1 MLILSIVCD
10 LVVCK
15 RTMSLDILSRE
26 MFLFLAFLLSTSY
39 LSEVSAS
46 SDTSDNQDSHEFEGE
61 RRSSDGGSSRFLSS
75 LAAGSVPGIITVDE
89 DGSNIGDII
98 VLGEDD
104 SQKPGKKPEMDVISI
119 PHQQHHYPPSMP
131 PFGMRYGSSPSSTQS
146 SPAPTSSDS
155 GEQDNESIEA
165 PFDMDSLSTQEA
177 EKYIQAASQHHA
189 GGGNNHG
196 WLDMGA
202 YSGKHGSFGW
212 YADFPVGGGHGGG
225 YHGRR
230 R

>member
-1 MLILSIVCD
+1 MIL
-10 LVVCK
+10 LFG
-15 RTMSLDILSRE
+15 RTMSLDSILPRE
-26 MFLFLAFLLSTSY
+26 MLLVLVFLLSTSY

-46 SDTSDNQDSHEFEGE
+46 SDTSDNPESHELQGV

-75 LAAGSVPGIITVDE
+75 LAAGAVPGIITVDE

-104 SQKPGKKPEMDVISI
+104 SQKSGKRPGMDVISI

-131 PFGMRYGSSPSSTQS
+131 PFGVRFGSSPPSTQS
-146 SPAPTSSDS
+146 SPPGPTSSDS
-155 GEQDNESIEA
+155 GEQDNESIES
-165 PFDMDSLSTQEA
+165 PFDMDSMSTQEA
-177 EKYIQAASQHHA
+177 EKYMQAASHHHA
-189 GGGNNHG
+189 GGGGGGGHHG

-212 YADFPVGGGHGGG
+212 YADFPVGGGHAG
-225 YHGRR
+225 YGHGRR